1 MGDRNINC
9 QQKCEAEQE
18 RENEAVQEKGLH
30 AYVWES
36 KLNCLFTP
44 SLLVNG
50 KHSQRPCTLL
60 LGRSEPLAQP
70 FLSQRYTIAS

>member
-9 QQKCEAEQE
+9 QRKCEAEQE

-36 KLNCLFTP
+36 KPNCLFTP
-44 SLLVNG
+44 LPVG
-50 KHSQRPCTLL
+50 KWETQPVPVHPPPRPFRATCTAFSQPALHN
-60 LGRSEPLAQP
+60 S
-70 FLSQRYTIAS
+70 